1 MIDIGRIEMVND
13 KIHQYLKP
21 TRLDKSQYLGAN
33 VFLKFECEQPAV
45 RSFKI
50 RGVLG
55 KLLMLTEEEKKKR
68 IVTISSGNQG
78 VCTAYAAKLLGLPR
92 PLIYVP
98 ENSPVPKLH
107 KMEKYG
113 AEIVKIG
120 KSFDEAN
127 VLAEKEIEGKAYVRV
142 DCRED
147 PDGVCGHASMA

>member
-78 VCTAYAAKLLGLPR
+78 VCTAYAAKFWDFQTCLFMYRKILLFPNSIKWKNMAPR
-92 PLIYVP
+92 SLR
-98 ENSPVPKLH
+98 S
-107 KMEKYG
+107 
-113 AEIVKIG
+113 G
-120 KSFDEAN
+120 K
-127 VLAEKEIEGKAYVRV
+127 VLMKQTCWQKRK
-142 DCRED
+142 
-147 PDGVCGHASMA
+147 

>member
-55 KLLMLTEEEKKKR
+55 KLLMLTEEETSLNR
-68 IVTISSGNQG
+68 FISSG
-78 VCTAYAAKLLGLPR
+78 KLKNLLN
-92 PLIYVP
+92 L
-98 ENSPVPKLH
+98 
-107 KMEKYG
+107 
-113 AEIVKIG
+113 
-120 KSFDEAN
+120 
-127 VLAEKEIEGKAYVRV
+127 VLAR
-142 DCRED
+142 
-147 PDGVCGHASMA
+147 